1 MQIKVFSS
9 PKLHEA
15 LSLVRQGL
23 GPDAVILDRHKSKDE
38 KGNSIWHVHAAR
50 DLSSVPDP
58 APRVSKVEKIHDIL
72 ISATRRLERVADGFE
87 REEIDSL
94 RKTLSGAQTQQAFDE
109 LRRLGVAPNYAIDI
123 AEDFARKK
131 PIAESLLCKGT
142 ALTPQTK
149 QEIVLLT
156 GPSGSGKTT
165 LAAKIAAHFSLKGV
179 SVAFM
184 STDTER
190 IGGLAVLQTYAD
202 MLGAPLIPLRNESD
216 ITSALIQTK
225 SARLVLVDSEGW
237 TNRKLSN
244 LKRQSELWQHLPCS
258 RRFMVLPAN
267 MDEADG
273 VETLS
278 QARELGITEL
288 ALSKLDETTR
298 PGKLINWIAT
308 GSVISYCSFGP
319 EVPEQMGWLSAKA
332 LTALLVSHVETKE
345 KR

>member
-1 MQIKVFSS
+1 V
-9 PKLHEA
+9 
-15 LSLVRQGL
+15 
-23 GPDAVILDRHKSKDE
+23 
-38 KGNSIWHVHAAR
+38 
-50 DLSSVPDP
+50 
-58 APRVSKVEKIHDIL
+58 
-72 ISATRRLERVADGFE
+72 
-87 REEIDSL
+87 
-94 RKTLSGAQTQQAFDE
+94 
-109 LRRLGVAPNYAIDI
+109 
-123 AEDFARKK
+123 
-131 PIAESLLCKGT
+131 

-190 IGGLAVLQTYAD
+190 IGGLSVLQNYAD
-202 MLGAPLIPLRNESD
+202 VLEVPLIALRSKSD

-225 SARLVLVDSEGW
+225 SAQLLLVDSEGW
-237 TNRKLSN
+237 TNSQLPSMK
-244 LKRQSELWQHLPCS
+244 KQSDLWRHLPCS
-258 RRFMVLPAN
+258 RRFMVIPAN

-273 VETLS
+273 IKALS

-288 ALSKLDETTR
+288 ALSKLDETSR

-308 GSVISYCSFGP
+308 GAAVSYCSFGP
-319 EVPEQMGWLSAKA
+319 EVPEKMGWLSGKA

-345 KR
+345 K

>member
-15 LSLVRQGL
+15 LSLVRKGL
-23 GPDAVILDRHKSKDE
+23 GPEAVILDRHRCIDE
-38 KGNSIWHVHAAR
+38 RGNTMWHVHAAR
-50 DLSSVPDP
+50 DYINEPDP
-58 APRVSKVEKIHDIL
+58 VPRVSKTEELNDIL
-72 ISATRRLERVADGFE
+72 ASATRRLERVVGGFE
-87 REEIDSL
+87 RKEVDSL
-94 RKTLSGAQTQQAFDE
+94 RKTLSSTQTQQAFDQLIE
-109 LRRLGVAPNYAIDI
+109 LGVAPNYATDI
-123 AEDFARKK
+123 AEDFANKK
-131 PIAESLLCKGT
+131 PIAEALMRKGA
-142 ALTPQTK
+142 ALTPETK
-149 QEIVLLT
+149 QEVVLLT

-190 IGGLAVLQTYAD
+190 IGGLSVLQTYAD
-202 MLGAPLIPLRNESD
+202 VLGVPLIPLRSRSD

-225 SARLVLVDSEGW
+225 AARLLLVDTEGW
-237 TNRKLSN
+237 TNRQLASTK
-244 LKRQSELWQHLPCS
+244 KQAELWHHLPCS
-258 RRFMVLPAN
+258 RRFTVIPAN

-273 VETLS
+273 IRALS

-308 GSVISYCSFGP
+308 GAVISYCSYGP
-319 EVPEQMGWLSAKA
+319 EVPEQMGWLSGKA
-332 LTALLVSHVETKE
+332 LTALLANHAEAKE
-345 KR
+345 